1 MSKKLVIVESPT
13 KANTIK
19 KFLPPGYE
27 VRASVG
33 HIRDLPGEKSATP
46 AAIKDKPWADL
57 AIDVDHEF
65 EPYYVIDPG
74 KQKLVRELKA
84 ALAEADE
91 LLLATDEDREG
102 ESISWHLLEV
112 LKPKVPARRMVFHEI
127 TRDAIAKAIAAPRP
141 LDENLVRA
149 QETRRILDRLYGY
162 TVSPLLWKKI
172 GGNLSAGRVQ
182 SVAVR
187 MLVQRERE
195 RRAFRSG
202 AWWDVK
208 ASFRAEGRT
217 FEATLATVGGR
228 RLATG
233 KDFDETT
240 GALKGRGDALLLDE
254 AGARSLVAE
263 LLAMPA
269 DGYVVGDVKREQ
281 KKQHPA
287 PPFTT
292 STLTQEASRKLGMT
306 PKETMA
312 AAQRLFQ
319 EGKITYHRTDSTS
332 LSGEAIG
339 AARRWVEQEYGADF
353 LSERPRQYA
362 TKAKGAQEAHE
373 AIRPAGSVFV
383 RPSETGLDGR
393 DLRLYDLIWK
403 RTVATQMAEALKT
416 HLSVVIDAAG
426 KAEFRAVGT
435 TIDFPGFLRAYVEG
449 SDDPDE
455 ALADRDRPLPPL
467 KTGDRPEP
475 VGLEPEGHVTQPPQR
490 YTLASLVK
498 ALEEKGIGR
507 PSTYASIIDT
517 ILGKEYAV
525 EKGKAL
531 VPTFKAFA
539 VTQILER
546 HFGELVDYDFTAD
559 MESTLDAIAAGERA
573 SVPYLRDFY
582 RGPKGLEGLVAAQ
595 SDLLDPESA
604 RRIDLGEDLGAA
616 VRIGRFGP
624 YLEVERDGE
633 TIRANLPDDL
643 APGDLDAATVERLL
657 KQRAEG
663 PQSLGNDP
671 ATGKPVFVLD
681 GRFGPY
687 VQLGQAEDPKDKPA
701 RASLLKGMKADTID
715 LATALALLALPR
727 TLGEHPDG
735 GVVKAGV
742 GRFGPYVL
750 HAVSKDQTEFR
761 SLKAGDD
768 VLTIDLERAL
778 ELLAEPKAAGRGGRG
793 RSSGGTVL
801 RDMGEHPSGG
811 LVQIL
816 DGRYGA
822 YVKHG
827 DVNATLPK
835 GTDVAAFSIA
845 EALELLAAKAASG
858 KGKAK
863 GRRGAAGGRT
873 KKAGAGATKAA
884 GKAAGKTTGKSGK
897 GRGARP
903 ERICRGRPPLLACS
917 DPPARRGRL

>member
-1 MSKKLVIVESPT
+1 MTKKLVIVESPT

-33 HIRDLPGEKSATP
+33 HIRDLPDDKASTP
-46 AAIKDKPWADL
+46 AAIKGKPWADL
-57 AIDVDHEF
+57 AIDVDRDF

-84 ALAEADE
+84 ALADADE

-102 ESISWHLLEV
+102 EAISWHLLEV

-127 TRDAIAKAIAAPRP
+127 TRDAIARAIAEPRP

-149 QETRRILDRLYGY
+149 QEARRILDRLVGY

-208 ASFRAEGRT
+208 ATLRHDDRE
-217 FEATLATVGGR
+217 FEATLAAVGGR

-240 GALKGRGDALLLDE
+240 GALKGQGNALLLDE
-254 AGARSLVAE
+254 RAARALVAE
-263 LLAMPA
+263 LAVGSAPA
-269 DGYVVGDVKREQ
+269 FVVGDVRREQ

-287 PPFTT
+287 APFTT

-319 EGKITYHRTDSTS
+319 EGKITYHRTDSTA

-339 AARRWVEQEYGADF
+339 AARRWVEQEYGADY

-362 TKAKGAQEAHE
+362 TKTKGAQEAHE
-373 AIRPAGSVFV
+373 AIRPAGSAFV
-383 RPSETGLDGR
+383 RPADSGLEGR

-403 RTVATQMAEALKT
+403 RTVATQMAEAVKT
-416 HLSVVIDAAG
+416 HLAVTIDAAG
-426 KAEFRAVGT
+426 KAEFRAAGT

-449 SDDPDE
+449 TDDPDE
-455 ALADRDRPLPPL
+455 ALSDRDRPLPPL
-467 KTGDRPEP
+467 KAGDRPR
-475 VGLEPEGHVTQPPQR
+475 LTALAPEGHQTQPPQR

-498 ALEEKGIGR
+498 ALEERGIGR
-507 PSTYASIIDT
+507 PSTYAAIIDT

-546 HFGELVDYDFTAD
+546 HFADLVDYDFTAG
-559 MESTLDAIAAGERA
+559 MEAALDEIAEGTRP
-573 SVPYLRDFY
+573 SVPYLREFY
-582 RGPKGLEGLVAAQ
+582 RGPRGLEQLVAEQAN
-595 SDLLDPESA
+595 LLDPEAA
-604 RRIDLGEDLGAA
+604 RRIDLGDDLGAT
-616 VRIGRFGP
+616 VRVGKFGP
-624 YLEVERDGE
+624 YIEVERDGA
-633 TIRANLPDDL
+633 TLRANLPDDM
-643 APGDLDAATVERLL
+643 APGDLDAETVERLL
-657 KQRAEG
+657 RQRAEG
-663 PQSLGNDP
+663 PQSLGTDP
-671 ATGKPVFVLD
+671 ATGKAVYVLD

-687 VQLGQAEDPKDKPA
+687 VQLGQAEGPKDKPP
-701 RASLLKGMKADTID
+701 RASLLKGMRPDDLD
-715 LATALALLALPR
+715 LAKALALLSLPR
-727 TLGEHPDG
+727 LLGEHPDG
-735 GVVKAGV
+735 GEVKAGI
-742 GRFGPYVL
+742 GRFGPFVL
-750 HAVSKDQTEFR
+750 HARSKDDTAFR

-768 VLTIDLERAL
+768 VLTIDLARAL
-778 ELLAEPKAAGRGGRG
+778 ELLAEEKSAGRGRG
-793 RSSGGTVL
+793 RSAGAQVL
-801 RDMGEHPSGG
+801 RELGEHPDGG
-811 LVQIL
+811 AVQIL

-827 DVNATLPK
+827 SVNATLPK
-835 GTDVAAFSIA
+835 GTDPAAYSMSEAVA
-845 EALELLAAKAASG
+845 LLAERAAKGGG
-858 KGKAK
+858 KGRGRKA
-863 GRRGAAGGRT
+863 GRGAR
-873 KKAGAGATKAA
+873 ATGKTAPGKGKAA
-884 GKAAGKTTGKSGK
+884 GKARGGK
-897 GRGARP
+897 GSGGKA
-903 ERICRGRPPLLACS
+903 
-917 DPPARRGRL
+917 